1 MLKIL
6 LSLTHQITMENC
18 QDKNKN
24 MENDDGEII
33 DVENDENIEKKPT
46 FRYRR
51 LYDDVRQKS
60 PLKKTMA
67 FFKTWSWLLT
77 SVLLLVLILFMS
89 INYFEVIC
97 IILY

>member
-1 MLKIL
+1 
-6 LSLTHQITMENC
+6 MENY

-24 MENDDGEII
+24 MDNDEGEII
-33 DVENDENIEKKPT
+33 DVENDEISEKKPT

-60 PLKKTMA
+60 SLKKTLA

-77 SVLLLVLILFMS
+77 SVLLLVLIVIMS
-89 INYFEVIC
+89 INHFEVIFNF
-97 IILY
+97 I

>member
-1 MLKIL
+1 
-6 LSLTHQITMENC
+6 MENH

-24 MENDDGEII
+24 MDNDEGEII
-33 DVENDENIEKKPT
+33 DVENDDDISEKKPT

-60 PLKKTMA
+60 ALKKTLA

-77 SVLLLVLILFMS
+77 SVLLLVLIVIMS
-89 INYFEVIC
+89 INHFEVIFNF
-97 IILY
+97 I

>member
-1 MLKIL
+1 
-6 LSLTHQITMENC
+6 MENH

-24 MENDDGEII
+24 MDNDEGEII
-33 DVENDENIEKKPT
+33 DVENDDISEKKPT

-60 PLKKTMA
+60 SLKKTLA

-77 SVLLLVLILFMS
+77 SVLLLVLIVIMS
-89 INYFEVIC
+89 INHFEVIFNF
-97 IILY
+97 I

>member
-1 MLKIL
+1 
-6 LSLTHQITMENC
+6 MENH

-24 MENDDGEII
+24 MDNDEGEII
-33 DVENDENIEKKPT
+33 DVENDDISEKKPT

-60 PLKKTMA
+60 ALKKTLA

-77 SVLLLVLILFMS
+77 SVLLLVLIVIMS
-89 INYFEVIC
+89 INHFEVIFNF
-97 IILY
+97 I

>member
-1 MLKIL
+1 
-6 LSLTHQITMENC
+6 MENY

-24 MENDDGEII
+24 MDNDEGEII
-33 DVENDENIEKKPT
+33 DVENDDDISEKKPT

-60 PLKKTMA
+60 ALKKTLA

-77 SVLLLVLILFMS
+77 SVLLLVLIVIMS
-89 INYFEVIC
+89 INHFEVIFNF
-97 IILY
+97 I